1 MSKERNWY
9 SGTVTEALARPT
21 AGIALIS
28 SAHPSSRSLLP
39 HPLPSPSTHSVYR
52 VCRRRRSGPLYEG
65 NKERGKAKFQNCE
78 ILLPLPY
85 AHVYSTARVVVPSGR
100 SDCHDACRR
109 EGTRRG
115 GGQTACRRRRQGR
128 ARRGTGLR
136 VTSGARCIKCIGV
149 CVRGEG
155 QAGVCEHL
163 VSVRG
168 CACMGAHARR

>member
-65 NKERGKAKFQNCE
+65 NKERGKANFPSPEKSWLAAPSSCRAVLLFGCFSYSLLVKLWCVTYCRHSAVLCE
-78 ILLPLPY
+78 TTPQLRECRFHLNPFWIS
-85 AHVYSTARVVVPSGR
+85 VTTSFRVVSQSP
-100 SDCHDACRR
+100 A
-109 EGTRRG
+109 
-115 GGQTACRRRRQGR
+115 
-128 ARRGTGLR
+128 
-136 VTSGARCIKCIGV
+136 IV
-149 CVRGEG
+149 CVLGLLRDER
-155 QAGVCEHL
+155 QDFSQHQF
-163 VSVRG
+163 VSV
-168 CACMGAHARR
+168 